1 MKNPKTTLLG
11 ILTLVVAIAT
21 GAKEYIATGNLP
33 DLGMLVTSLTAGWGL
48 IVARDAASK

>member
-1 MKNPKTTLLG
+1 MKNPKTTTLG

-21 GAKEYIATGNLP
+21 AAQQYLSTGTLP

-48 IVARDAASK
+48 IAAKDASPK